1 MIVEG
6 LRRFEDDDEHVAL
19 VTRTLRLEPSAW
31 RQVVARWC
39 DAGSA
44 GAPESRRLDDLTNA
58 LQRPPSSLSLT
69 RPCLVCGAT
78 ASCCDDDG
86 VLRWLRCETCGHGAL
101 LDGTAPRYDAAY
113 YATRTPT
120 GVGYDAYLAER
131 EYREGKGRTLVDEL
145 IHRHGGAPRTMLE
158 VGSGFGFTRA
168 AAQRLGLTTTGVDVN
183 PAAADG
189 ALSLYGFETAVG
201 TANGLDPSHRF
212 DLVLYQFV
220 LEHIADVRA
229 ELKTARQLSRDGGL
243 VCFVVP
249 SMDATERRVFG
260 SRYRSYRADHL
271 HVFSRASV
279 TRLLLEA
286 GFVDVQLRSLCNLH
300 LLRPFLSNA
309 ELEALYA
316 RGEGP
321 DLIVTARSP

>member
-6 LRRFEDDDEHVAL
+6 RRRFEDDDAHVAL

-31 RQVVARWC
+31 REVVTRWC
-39 DAGSA
+39 EAGTA
-44 GAPESRRLDDLTNA
+44 EEPESRRLEDLTVA
-58 LQRPPSSLSLT
+58 LHRPRSSPLLT

-86 VLRWLRCETCGHGAL
+86 VLRWLRCEACGHGAL
-101 LDGTAPRYDAAY
+101 LDGAPPRYDAAY
-113 YATRTPT
+113 YATRTPG

-131 EYREGKGRTLVDEL
+131 EYREGKGRALVSEL
-145 IHRHGGAPRTMLE
+145 LQRHGGAPRSMLE

-168 AAQRLGLTTTGVDVN
+168 AAKGLGLTTTGVDVN
-183 PAAADG
+183 PAAAEG
-189 ALSLYGFETAVG
+189 ARQLYGFETTVG
-201 TANGLDPSHRF
+201 TANRVDPSHRF

-220 LEHIADVRA
+220 LEHISDVRA
-229 ELKTARQLSRDGGL
+229 ELKTARQRSREGGL
-243 VCFVVP
+243 GCFVVP

-271 HVFSRASV
+271 HLFSRASV

-286 GFVDVQLRSLCNLH
+286 GFVDVQLRSVCNLH
-300 LLRPFLSNA
+300 LLGPFLSNG
-309 ELEALYA
+309 ELANLYA

>member
-6 LRRFEDDDEHVAL
+6 RRRFEDDDAHVAL
-19 VTRTLRLEPSAW
+19 VTRTLRLEPAAW
-31 RQVVARWC
+31 RAVVARWC
-39 DAGSA
+39 EAGPA
-44 GAPESRRLDDLTNA
+44 EAPEARRLDDLKVA
-58 LQRPPSSLSLT
+58 LQQPPPALLT

-78 ASCCDDDG
+78 ARCCDDDG
-86 VLRWLRCETCGHGAL
+86 VLRWLCCEACGHGAQ
-101 LDGTAPRYDAAY
+101 LDGVAPRYDAAY

-120 GVGYDAYLAER
+120 GVGYDAYLSER
-131 EYREGKGRTLVDEL
+131 AYREDKGRALVTGL
-145 IHRHGGAPRTMLE
+145 IERHGGGPRTLLE

-168 AAQRLGLTTTGVDVN
+168 AAKGLGLDTTGVDVN
-183 PAAADG
+183 PAAREG
-189 ALSLYGFETAVG
+189 ARSLYGFETMVG
-201 TANGLDPSHRF
+201 LASALSPTLRF

-229 ELKTARQLSRDGGL
+229 ELTTARQLSRGNGL
-243 VCFVVP
+243 ACFVVP

-271 HVFSRASV
+271 HLFSRASV

-286 GFVDVQLRSLCNLH
+286 GFDDVQLRSVCNLH

-309 ELEALYA
+309 ELDALSA
-316 RGEGP
+316 RGDGP

>member
-6 LRRFEDDDEHVAL
+6 RRRFEDDDAHVAL
-19 VTRTLRLEPSAW
+19 VTRTLKLEPAAW
-31 RQVVARWC
+31 RDVVARWC
-39 DAGSA
+39 EAGPA
-44 GAPESRRLDDLTNA
+44 DAPEARRLDDLKVA
-58 LQRPPSSLSLT
+58 LQQPPAAPIT
-69 RPCLVCGAT
+69 RACLVCGGPAR
-78 ASCCDDDG
+78 CCDDDG
-86 VLRWLRCETCGHGAL
+86 VLRWLCCESCGHGGL

-131 EYREGKGRTLVDEL
+131 AYREKKGRTLVAEL
-145 IHRHGGAPRTMLE
+145 IDRHGASPRTLLE

-168 AAQRLGLTTTGVDVN
+168 AAQGLGLVTTGVDVN
-183 PAAADG
+183 PAARDG
-189 ALSLYGFETAVG
+189 ALSLYGFDTLVG
-201 TANGLDPSHRF
+201 TANTLDATLRF

-229 ELKTARQLSRDGGL
+229 ELKMARRLSRTSGL
-243 VCFVVP
+243 ACFVVP
-249 SMDATERRVFG
+249 SMEATERHVFG

-271 HVFSRASV
+271 HLFSRASV

-286 GFVDVQLRSLCNLH
+286 GFVDVHVRSVCNLH

-309 ELEALYA
+309 ELDALYA
-316 RGEGP
+316 RGDGP

>member
-1 MIVEG
+1 MRIDG
-6 LRRFEDDDEHVAL
+6 RRRFEDDDAHVAL
-19 VTRTLRLEPSAW
+19 VARTLRLEPSAW
-31 RQVVARWC
+31 RDIVARWC
-39 DAGSA
+39 EAGSA
-44 GAPESRRLDDLTNA
+44 EAPESERLDDLTVA
-58 LQRPPSSLSLT
+58 LQPRAPASLT

-78 ASCCDDDG
+78 ARCCDDDG

-113 YATRTPT
+113 YATRSPT

-131 EYREGKGRTLVDEL
+131 EYREGKGNALVTGL
-145 IHRHGGAPRTMLE
+145 IERHGGRPRTLLE

-168 AAQRLGLTTTGVDVN
+168 AAQRLGLVTTGVDVN
-183 PAAADG
+183 PAARDG
-189 ALSLYGFETAVG
+189 AQALYGFETTVG
-201 TANGLDPSHRF
+201 TASTLKPTLHF
-212 DLVLYQFV
+212 DVVLYQFV
-220 LEHIADVRA
+220 LEHIADVRS

-249 SMDATERRVFG
+249 SMDATERRVFA

-271 HVFSRASV
+271 HLFSRASV

-286 GFVDVQLRSLCNLH
+286 GFDDVQLRSVCNLH
-300 LLRPFLSNA
+300 LLRGFLSNA
-309 ELEALYA
+309 ELDALYT
-316 RGEGP
+316 RGDGP